1 MRLLQHTQWRPG
13 GISRLPQLAA
23 SLCGPSVSGVLED
36 GRLGE
41 HSDGLRVE
49 ELDQARAVLGDGL
62 EVRLRT
68 WEARS
73 DALVPSRAV
82 WRPGWGGRVWVAGC

>member
-1 MRLLQHTQWRPG
+1 M
-13 GISRLPQLAA
+13 AA
-23 SLCGPSVSGVLED
+23 SVCGPSVCGVLED
-36 GRLGE
+36 GRLRE

-73 DALVPSRAV
+73 GALVSSRAV
-82 WRPGWGGRVWVAGC
+82 WRQVWRQGCAGRGVEAGVEAGVWVAGC